1 MVTIMFSSQ
10 ILRPQCT
17 ALLILLSLV
26 FLAGNAFAFDKPN
39 IVIMFVDDLSWM
51 DLGTHSEIIDTPNI
65 DRFAEEGV
73 TFKRTY
79 ADAPVCSPSR
89 VGMITGQHPAR
100 HEFFRHVSAGGEHQF
115 DKFGRTDDAYS
126 YWEGDPAGMPSRNW
140 LPLEVTT
147 VAERLSDSGY
157 HTAFVGKWHLGHEP
171 YHPVKQ
177 GFDEQHGVSNYG
189 HPKSYYPPFFSQAMV
204 YEDAPED
211 AYLTD
216 LVTSDAVKVIER
228 AAESDQ
234 PLFLSLWWY
243 NVHNPFV
250 GKKDLVKKYEGR
262 GLEGRNAHLAAMVEA
277 IDQSFSRIEQAL
289 DKAGML
295 ENTIVVFTSDQG
307 GYFDHPPIKGKKT
320 GGLAL
325 YEGGARVPLFIRWPG
340 QFPQGVAIDRP
351 VSLLDIAPT
360 ILIPAG
366 ADTSDLDGEDLAT
379 MVQNPNR
386 AVRPIVMYR
395 HYEDLY
401 AAVVVDNWKL
411 LVSVSGNHELYDLD
425 DDISESQNLAAE
437 NPEKLAELLTVLET
451 WKVEKDIKRFN
462 TVEVSISG

>member
-1 MVTIMFSSQ
+1 
-10 ILRPQCT
+10 
-17 ALLILLSLV
+17 
-26 FLAGNAFAFDKPN
+26 
-39 IVIMFVDDLSWM
+39 
-51 DLGTHSEIIDTPNI
+51 
-65 DRFAEEGV
+65 
-73 TFKRTY
+73 
-79 ADAPVCSPSR
+79 
-89 VGMITGQHPAR
+89 
-100 HEFFRHVSAGGEHQF
+100 
-115 DKFGRTDDAYS
+115 
-126 YWEGDPAGMPSRNW
+126 
-140 LPLEVTT
+140 
-147 VAERLSDSGY
+147 
-157 HTAFVGKWHLGHEP
+157 
-171 YHPVKQ
+171 
-177 GFDEQHGVSNYG
+177 
-189 HPKSYYPPFFSQAMV
+189 
-204 YEDAPED
+204 
-211 AYLTD
+211 
-216 LVTSDAVKVIER
+216 
-228 AAESDQ
+228 
-234 PLFLSLWWY
+234 
-243 NVHNPFV
+243 
-250 GKKDLVKKYEGR
+250 
-262 GLEGRNAHLAAMVEA
+262 MVEA